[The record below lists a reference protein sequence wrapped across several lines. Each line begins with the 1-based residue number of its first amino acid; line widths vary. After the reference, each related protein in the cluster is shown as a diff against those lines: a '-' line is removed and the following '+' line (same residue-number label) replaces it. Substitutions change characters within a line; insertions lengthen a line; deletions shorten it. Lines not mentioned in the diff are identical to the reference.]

1 MTTDEIYPRV
11 AHIVA
16 DVLAIDE
23 SEISPDKSLVTD
35 LGAESID
42 YLDLIFRL
50 EREFG
55 IKIPR
60 GQIEKEAR
68 GSLPQDQF
76 EQGGVITPAGLEA
89 LKKSMPEI
97 SSDAFK
103 PGLKVSELPT
113 LFTVNSLCAWV
124 LRAKANQQATAEAN

>member
-1 MTTDEIYPRV
+1 MTTDDIYPRV

-23 SEISPDKSLVTD
+23 SKVDPDKRLVAD

-55 IKIPR
+55 VKIPR

-68 GSLPQDQF
+68 GSLSDDQF
-76 EQGGVITPAGLEA
+76 EQGGVVTSAGLEA
-89 LKKSMPEI
+89 LKQSMPEI
-97 SSDAFK
+97 PADFFK
-103 PGLKVSELPT
+103 TGLKVNEIPT
-113 LFTVNSLCAWV
+113 LFTVKSLCAWV
-124 LRAKANQQATAEAN
+124 LRAKEQQTTAAA

>member
-1 MTTDEIYPRV
+1 MTTEDIYPRV

-23 SEISPDKSLVTD
+23 KEVGPDKRLVGD

-42 YLDLIFRL
+42 YLDLVFRL

-68 GSLPQDQF
+68 GSLADDQF

-97 SSDAFK
+97 PADSFK
-103 PGLKVSELPT
+103 PGLKVNEIGM
-113 LFTVNSLCAWV
+113 LFTVNSLCGWV
-124 LRAKANQQATAEAN
+124 KRAQAQQQVAA

>member
-1 MTTDEIYPRV
+1 MTTEDIYPRV

-23 SEISPDKSLVTD
+23 KEVGPDKRLVGD

-42 YLDLIFRL
+42 YLDLVFRL

-68 GSLPQDQF
+68 GSLPDDQF

-97 SSDAFK
+97 PADSFK
-103 PGLKVSELPT
+103 PGLKVNEIGM
-113 LFTVNSLCAWV
+113 LFTVNSLCGWV
-124 LRAKANQQATAEAN
+124 KRAKEQQQVAA